1 MPVVLGIDLGT
12 TSLTALALDAATGEL
27 LAVRTV
33 ANDSEITL
41 PPDRALGRCEWD
53 VPLLTGLACS
63 CLRVV
68 AESLGERRREVAGLG
83 ITGQQHGVL
92 LVDDRLTPLTPI
104 INWQDRRGHDP
115 FPGTDGTFV
124 QRALALA
131 GPDAPR
137 RTGCRLAAGYMAVTL
152 FWLREHGLLPPGAR
166 ACFLPDYF
174 GALLTDQV
182 PVTDPTLAASSG
194 VLDLASR
201 DWDPALLHA
210 LGLPRAFFPDVRPS
224 GSLLG
229 GVTAAQ
235 AAQTGLPEGLPVFLG
250 IGDNQAS
257 FLGSV
262 ADRESTVL
270 VNVGTGGQVTA
281 FGPRAG
287 DETEVETRPYPGEG
301 YLLVSAGLSG
311 GRAYAVLERFY
322 RAVASQLLGSC
333 EAPSLF
339 PAMNCLAAAVPA
351 GADGLTCA
359 PFFTGTRAH
368 PELRASLHGVSA
380 ENFTP
385 AHLTRAL
392 LEGMA
397 RAFRTGYDHIARSLS
412 RPCTR
417 LVGAGNGLRENPLLA
432 QLVSE
437 AFGVP
442 IQVPAHREEAAYGAA
457 LLAAVGAGLFPD
469 LAAAGQLLRYQD
481 FKAPGTSP

>member
-12 TSLTALALDAATGEL
+12 TSLTALALDVSTGEL

-41 PPDRALGRCEWD
+41 PPDRARGRCEWQAHIL
-53 VPLLTGLACS
+53 VGLACS
-63 CLRVV
+63 CLRGIAGQLGDRR
-68 AESLGERRREVAGLG
+68 AEIAGLG

-92 LVDDRLTPLTPI
+92 LVDDHLTPLTAF

-115 FPGTDGTFV
+115 FPGSDKTYL
-124 QRALALA
+124 QRALELA

-152 FWLREHGLLPPGAR
+152 LWLREHGLLPDGAR
-166 ACFLPDYF
+166 ACFLTDYF
-174 GALLTDQV
+174 AALLTGEV
-182 PVTDPTLAASSG
+182 PVTDATCAASSG
-194 VLDLASR
+194 VFDLASR

-224 GSLLG
+224 GALLG
-229 GVTAAQ
+229 GVTAAL
-235 AAQTGLPEGLPVFLG
+235 AEPTGLPAGLPVFVG

-262 ADRESTVL
+262 ARREDTVL

-281 FGPRAG
+281 FGTRAG
-287 DETEVETRPYPGEG
+287 EDTEVETRPFPPDG

-322 RAVASQLLGSC
+322 RSVGAQLCGLC
-333 EAPSLF
+333 EPESLF
-339 PAMNCLAAAVPA
+339 PAMNRLAAAVPA
-351 GADGLTCA
+351 GAAGLVCE

-368 PELRASLHGVSA
+368 PEVRASLRGVSA

-397 RAFRTGYDHIARSLS
+397 RAFRTGYDHIARS
-412 RPCTR
+412 RTRACTE
-417 LVGAGNGLRENPLLA
+417 LVGAGNGLRENALLA
-432 QLVSE
+432 HLVSE
-437 AFGVP
+437 AFGLP
-442 IQVPAHREEAAYGAA
+442 LQLPAHREEAAYGAA

-469 LAAAGQLLRYQD
+469 LGTAGRLLRYMTP
-481 FKAPGTSP
+481 AV